1 MSAAKII
8 LQKCLGLKAG
18 EKCLILADEGKK
30 DIAESIFAEA
40 SKITKSD
47 IVIMPIADH
56 NGQEPPS
63 DIAAKMMDY
72 DVIVAM
78 TTRSLSH
85 TNARKDAVDN
95 GARLASMP
103 GITQDIINRAIDVD
117 YDSMIERTKYIAD
130 KLDIGSSVRIVTTA
144 GTDITL
150 SISGRRGKGYNSG
163 IFDSPGKW
171 GNLPEGEA
179 FIAPVEGT
187 ANGVYVVDG
196 SQAGIEKLTSPLKI
210 TVKDGYAISFEGDQS
225 DEFRSILEAIK
236 DKDAFNIAEL
246 GIGTNNKA
254 ILTGIILEDEKVSGT
269 CHIALGNNFGFGGNV
284 DVPVH
289 VDGVMLE
296 PDIYID
302 EVLIMKKGILQ
313 R

>member
-1 MSAAKII
+1 M
-8 LQKCLGLKAG
+8 
-18 EKCLILADEGKK
+18 
-30 DIAESIFAEA
+30 
-40 SKITKSD
+40 
-47 IVIMPIADH
+47 
-56 NGQEPPS
+56 
-63 DIAAKMMDY
+63 
-72 DVIVAM
+72 
-78 TTRSLSH
+78 
-85 TNARKDAVDN
+85 
-95 GARLASMP
+95 
-103 GITQDIINRAIDVD
+103 
-117 YDSMIERTKYIAD
+117 
-130 KLDIGSSVRIVTTA
+130 
-144 GTDITL
+144 
-150 SISGRRGKGYNSG
+150 
-163 IFDSPGKW
+163 
-171 GNLPEGEA
+171 
-179 FIAPVEGT
+179 
-187 ANGVYVVDG
+187 DG
-196 SQAGIEKLTSPLKI
+196 SQAGVGKLTSPLKI